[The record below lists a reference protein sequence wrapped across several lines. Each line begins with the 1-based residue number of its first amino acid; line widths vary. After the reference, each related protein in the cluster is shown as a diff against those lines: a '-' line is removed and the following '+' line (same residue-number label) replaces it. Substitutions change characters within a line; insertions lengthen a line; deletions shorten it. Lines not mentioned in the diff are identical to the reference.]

1 MFSRYVS
8 SANLKKN
15 KFKHTSQ
22 VQSEQFKSTILQMHS
37 EMMDEVYAFTSAL
50 ENVQKASTD
59 QAINLI
65 GEFEK
70 LKKHKIRKVKRH
82 EKGNI
87 SSLEMAFKELKER
100 NEQLK
105 REQLELESETSED
118 FEELVTH
125 FEIRFDNIRSK
136 LVNKYQEFF
145 RDLETLENAHSE
157 SLTNRTAQL
166 IESHGKKSKSDEGD
180 KNVGEDTKKSSG
192 TESSSTQQDDTKE
205 MDENVEI
212 LLKDKESLMT
222 SIVTSNDIHVG
233 KLLGVED
240 EMRERLSKKSKEIV
254 ESIHESERER
264 NRSRILDIKH
274 FHQSTLNEIEMTS
287 GDYSS

>member
-1 MFSRYVS
+1 M
-8 SANLKKN
+8 K
-15 KFKHTSQ
+15 T
-22 VQSEQFKSTILQMHS
+22 
-37 EMMDEVYAFTSAL
+37 
-50 ENVQKASTD
+50 KAV
-59 QAINLI
+59 INEDLI
-65 GEFEK
+65 VK
-70 LKKHKIRKVKRH
+70 CLRKVNKSDEEGENQIVR
-82 EKGNI
+82 NI
-87 SSLEMAFKELKER
+87 DDV
-100 NEQLK
+100 
-105 REQLELESETSED
+105 D
-118 FEELVTH
+118 FA
-125 FEIRFDNIRSK
+125 
-136 LVNKYQEFF
+136 VNKYQEFF

-254 ESIHESERER
+254 ERIHESERER